1 MTVPMP
7 ALELGRRIAAG
18 ELDPV
23 AVAQD
28 HLAAAEED
36 AAAAVYIQMTAER
49 ALREASG
56 SAARLRRADA
66 RGPLDGVPVAWKDLF
81 DVAGTPTTAGSAI
94 RRDAAPAAHDAR
106 CVARLAAAGLVCLG
120 KTNLSE
126 FAYSGLGLNP
136 HFGTPRNPAAPGR
149 VPGGSSSGSAAAV
162 AGGSAACA
170 IGTDTSGSVRIPA
183 AFMGLAGY
191 KPTQNR
197 FSREGVVP
205 LAPSLDSVGILART
219 AVDLPALDAA
229 LRGQPY
235 RAPRPPEP
243 SALRIT
249 VPSGEL
255 ADDCTPA
262 IRHRLQDVADRLAG
276 AGVTVTGRPVTALI
290 QAQDVID
297 RHGTLV
303 AAEAYRTHG
312 ALLDDAR
319 GRLLDR
325 RVRTRLEDGAA
336 IPERSDLALRDAR
349 PPLQQ
354 AVTDELAGDLLLYP
368 TVRHPPPELAPIEAD
383 DSLFAQVNRRTLRST
398 MLASYL
404 DLPGIALPAGRDDEQ
419 QPISILVSAPP
430 GHDDRL
436 LAAALTI
443 EQVLGP
449 LTGPPLLDLPVPT
462 SSNALRLTRAGTDTR
477 LCDRGRVRGRAGR
490 RAGWERRRLCC
501 AVA

>member
-1 MTVPMP
+1 MP

-23 AVAQD
+23 AVARD
-28 HLAAAEED
+28 YLAAADED

-49 ALREASG
+49 ALREAAA
-56 SAARLRRADA
+56 SAARLRRRDA

-94 RRDAAPAAHDAR
+94 RRDAPAAGQDAP

-162 AGGSAACA
+162 AGGAAPCA

-197 FSREGVVP
+197 FSRQGVVP

-219 AVDLPALDAA
+219 ASDLPALDAA

-249 VPSGEL
+249 VPAGEL

-262 IRHRLQDVADRLAG
+262 IRQRLQYVVDRLAS
-276 AGVTVTGRPVTALI
+276 AGVTVTERPVAALTGT
-290 QAQDVID
+290 QDVID

-312 ALLDDAR
+312 ALLDDPR

-336 IPERSDLALRDAR
+336 IPERSYVALLDAR

-354 AVTDELAGDLLLYP
+354 AVTDQLAGDLLLYP

-404 DLPGIALPAGRDDEQ
+404 DLPGIALPAGRDGEQ

-430 GHDDRL
+430 GRDDRL

-443 EQVLGP
+443 EQVLAP
-449 LTGPPLLDLPVPT
+449 LTGRSLPDLPVPT
-462 SSNALRLTRAGTDTR
+462 SSKAVRLTRAGADTR

-490 RAGWERRRLCC
+490 RAGWERGRLRR